1 MAEHLH
7 RRVVCGTLIWRPAT
21 MPVVDG
27 IAPWTSLT
35 HASLVALFVW
45 HFCVNG
51 FFALITIF
59 VVAGTP
65 AIVLKSNPLVL
76 LARHGALFGRVAV
89 LPWAMLQIT
98 VLVVLVAANISRDE
112 LGRVDGVSPR
122 ASVASVTLV
131 TSVSDTATAR
141 SDVAL
146 LISHLGVPFGL
157 DIFGLDTVHIVT
169 GAPAVVL

>member
-45 HFCVNG
+45 HFCVNS

-76 LARHGALFGRVAV
+76 LASHGALFGRVAV
-89 LPWAMLQIT
+89 LPWAMLQVT
-98 VLVVLVAANISRDE
+98 VLVVLVAANISRDK
-112 LGRVDGVSPR
+112 LGRVDGISPR
-122 ASVASVTLV
+122 ASVARVTLV
-131 TSVSDTATAR
+131 DVSDTATAR
-141 SDVAL
+141 SDIAV
-146 LISHLGVPFGL
+146 LISHLSVLFGTSTVR
-157 DIFGLDTVHIVT
+157 LDTVHIVT